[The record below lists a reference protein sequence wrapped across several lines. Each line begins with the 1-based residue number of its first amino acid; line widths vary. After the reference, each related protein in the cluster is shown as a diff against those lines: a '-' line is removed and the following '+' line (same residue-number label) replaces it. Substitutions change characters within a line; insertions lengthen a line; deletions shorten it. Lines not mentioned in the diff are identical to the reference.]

1 MLWCVNIHI
10 YSTHT
15 FYFGS
20 YIYGKKQCRLFW
32 DFVYAVCRSANTLP
46 FFRYLKPMKIF
57 RNLGPRPKT
66 TFIEALGII
75 LFSKPVT
82 LIVGQ
87 TLLINFWWQE
97 DVNKYCRSDSNSSK
111 NCILYV
117 KNLPKVE
124 FMEIVKI
131 FFESNDNI
139 SKS

>member
-1 MLWCVNIHI
+1 MVRSHTHLQYTYILFWFI
-10 YSTHT
+10 YMEKNNAG
-15 FYFGS
+15 F
-20 YIYGKKQCRLFW
+20 IW

-87 TLLINFWWQE
+87 TLLINF
-97 DVNKYCRSDSNSSK
+97 
-111 NCILYV
+111 
-117 KNLPKVE
+117 
-124 FMEIVKI
+124 
-131 FFESNDNI
+131 
-139 SKS
+139 